1 VSVDNQLA
9 VFMPLRGSM
18 DDARRTVPLAR
29 EGDVTLQVHK
39 DQYGAVNADLLL
51 GVLDTERH
59 DVWTGV
65 TIPAGT
71 TYEYQDLWL
80 ALTLPNSLMRM
91 SVTGNA
97 RERGIAP
104 MFGWGAMA
112 TVHSDSLAYLT
123 LRPGEP
129 DTEDHKTYE
138 TGVIGH
144 GPTGAALADLF
155 AEQIRTWNT
164 GFRSRTLRFELP
176 DTPATAD
183 PAAGRFVLDRPHHPI
198 TVTWE

>member
-1 VSVDNQLA
+1 
-9 VFMPLRGSM
+9 
-18 DDARRTVPLAR
+18 
-29 EGDVTLQVHK
+29 
-39 DQYGAVNADLLL
+39 
-51 GVLDTERH
+51 
-59 DVWTGV
+59 
-65 TIPAGT
+65 
-71 TYEYQDLWL
+71 

-91 SVTGNA
+91 SVTGTA
-97 RERGIAP
+97 RERGITP

-112 TVHSDSLAYLT
+112 TVDAGSLAYLT

-129 DTEDHKTYE
+129 DNDGRKTYE

-144 GPTGAALADLF
+144 GPAGAALADL
-155 AEQIRTWNT
+155 AADQIRTWNI
-164 GFRSRTLRFELP
+164 GFRNRTLRIELP